1 MNPRLLPSP
10 LHLALKVPAPF
21 ALCQTVEEKKILG
34 QGKTVTA
41 APGRFSLHLMTLPKF
56 GGRKKGKLFRSVSSF
71 FRSPDESKKR
81 VKFFPFPSI
90 LR

>member
-1 MNPRLLPSP
+1 M
-10 LHLALKVPAPF
+10 V
-21 ALCQTVEEKKILG
+21 
-34 QGKTVTA
+34 
-41 APGRFSLHLMTLPKF
+41 LPKF

-71 FRSPDESKKR
+71 FRSPNESKKR